1 MEKNNKIE
9 IRISGMS
16 CTGCEN
22 RVENVLKNIENVESV
37 NANYNTGIVEI
48 ETNDIKNLNIF
59 RYHLN
64 MHYNS
69 YLQLIILWFSL

>member
-22 RVENVLKNIENVESV
+22 RVENVLKTIENVESV

-48 ETNDIKNLNIF
+48 ETNNIKDLDIDMIKETLEDLG
-59 RYHLN
+59 YD
-64 MHYNS
+64 
-69 YLQLIILWFSL
+69 ILEVL

>member
-1 MEKNNKIE
+1 MKKNNKIE

-48 ETNDIKNLNIF
+48 ETNDIKNLDINVIKETLEDLG
-59 RYHLN
+59 YD
-64 MHYNS
+64 
-69 YLQLIILWFSL
+69 ILEVL

>member
-1 MEKNNKIE
+1 MEKNKKIE

-22 RVENVLKNIENVESV
+22 RVENILKTIKNVESV

-48 ETNDIKNLNIF
+48 ETNDIKNLDINVIKETLEDLG
-59 RYHLN
+59 YD
-64 MHYNS
+64 
-69 YLQLIILWFSL
+69 ILEVL

>member
-22 RVENVLKNIENVESV
+22 RVENVLKTIENVESV

-48 ETNDIKNLNIF
+48 ETNNIKDLNID
-59 RYHLN
+59 
-64 MHYNS
+64 
-69 YLQLIILWFSL
+69 IIKKTLEDLGYDILEVL

>member
-22 RVENVLKNIENVESV
+22 RVENVLKNVENVESV

-48 ETNDIKNLNIF
+48 GTNDIKNLDINVIKEALEDLG
-59 RYHLN
+59 YD
-64 MHYNS
+64 
-69 YLQLIILWFSL
+69 ILEVL

>member
-1 MEKNNKIE
+1 MKNNNKIE

-22 RVENVLKNIENVESV
+22 RVENVLKNIENVKSV

-48 ETNDIKNLNIF
+48 ETNDIKDLNIDVIKETLEDLG
-59 RYHLN
+59 YD
-64 MHYNS
+64 
-69 YLQLIILWFSL
+69 ILEVL

>member
-1 MEKNNKIE
+1 MKNNKIE

-48 ETNDIKNLNIF
+48 GINNIKDLDIDIIKETLEDLGYDILEV
-59 RYHLN
+59 L
-64 MHYNS
+64 
-69 YLQLIILWFSL
+69 

>member
-48 ETNDIKNLNIF
+48 GTNDIKNLDIDVIKETLEDLGYNI
-59 RYHLN
+59 LEV
-64 MHYNS
+64 
-69 YLQLIILWFSL
+69 L

>member
-1 MEKNNKIE
+1 MKNNNKIE

-48 ETNDIKNLNIF
+48 GTNNIKNLDIDMIKETLEDLG
-59 RYHLN
+59 YD
-64 MHYNS
+64 
-69 YLQLIILWFSL
+69 ILEVL

>member
-1 MEKNNKIE
+1 MKNNNKIE

-48 ETNDIKNLNIF
+48 GTNDIKNLNIDVIKETLEDLG
-59 RYHLN
+59 YD
-64 MHYNS
+64 
-69 YLQLIILWFSL
+69 ILEVL

>member
-1 MEKNNKIE
+1 MEKNNKIK

-22 RVENVLKNIENVESV
+22 RVENILKNIKNVESV

-48 ETNDIKNLNIF
+48 ETNNIKDLDIDMIKETLEDLG
-59 RYHLN
+59 YD
-64 MHYNS
+64 
-69 YLQLIILWFSL
+69 ILEVL

>member
-9 IRISGMS
+9 RRISGMS

-22 RVENVLKNIENVESV
+22 RVENILKNIENVESV

-48 ETNDIKNLNIF
+48 ETNYIKNLDINVIKETLEDLG
-59 RYHLN
+59 YD
-64 MHYNS
+64 
-69 YLQLIILWFSL
+69 ILEVL

>member
-9 IRISGMS
+9 IKISGMS

-22 RVENVLKNIENVESV
+22 RVENVLKNVENVKSV

-48 ETNDIKNLNIF
+48 ETNDIKNLDIDVIKEALEDLG
-59 RYHLN
+59 YD
-64 MHYNS
+64 
-69 YLQLIILWFSL
+69 ILEVL

>member
-22 RVENVLKNIENVESV
+22 RVENILKNIKNVESV

-48 ETNDIKNLNIF
+48 ETNDIKNLDIDVIKETLKDLG
-59 RYHLN
+59 YD
-64 MHYNS
+64 
-69 YLQLIILWFSL
+69 ILEVL

>member
-9 IRISGMS
+9 IKISGMS

-48 ETNDIKNLNIF
+48 ETNDIKNLNIDVIQETLEDLG
-59 RYHLN
+59 YD
-64 MHYNS
+64 
-69 YLQLIILWFSL
+69 ILEVL

>member
-48 ETNDIKNLNIF
+48 GTNDIKNLDINVIKEALEDLG
-59 RYHLN
+59 YD
-64 MHYNS
+64 
-69 YLQLIILWFSL
+69 ILEVL

>member
-1 MEKNNKIE
+1 MEKTNKIE

-37 NANYNTGIVEI
+37 NANYNTGIIEI
-48 ETNDIKNLNIF
+48 GTNDIKNLDINVIKETLEDLG
-59 RYHLN
+59 YD
-64 MHYNS
+64 
-69 YLQLIILWFSL
+69 ILEVL

>member
-22 RVENVLKNIENVESV
+22 RVENILKNIKNVESV
-37 NANYNTGIVEI
+37 NANYNTGIIEI
-48 ETNDIKNLNIF
+48 ETNNIKDLDID
-59 RYHLN
+59 
-64 MHYNS
+64 
-69 YLQLIILWFSL
+69 IIKETLEDLGYDILEVL

>member
-48 ETNDIKNLNIF
+48 GINDIKNLDIDVIKETLEDLG
-59 RYHLN
+59 YD
-64 MHYNS
+64 
-69 YLQLIILWFSL
+69 ILEVL

>member
-9 IRISGMS
+9 IKISGMS

-48 ETNDIKNLNIF
+48 GTNDIKDLDINVIKETLEDLG
-59 RYHLN
+59 YD
-64 MHYNS
+64 
-69 YLQLIILWFSL
+69 ILEVL

>member
-22 RVENVLKNIENVESV
+22 RVENILKNIKNVESV

-48 ETNDIKNLNIF
+48 ETNNIKDLNIDMIKETLEDLG
-59 RYHLN
+59 YD
-64 MHYNS
+64 
-69 YLQLIILWFSL
+69 ILEVL

>member
-1 MEKNNKIE
+1 MKKNNKIE

-48 ETNDIKNLNIF
+48 ETNNIKDLDMDMIKETLEDLGYDILEV
-59 RYHLN
+59 L
-64 MHYNS
+64 
-69 YLQLIILWFSL
+69 

>member
-22 RVENVLKNIENVESV
+22 RVENILKNIKNVESV

-48 ETNDIKNLNIF
+48 KTNNIKNLDID
-59 RYHLN
+59 
-64 MHYNS
+64 
-69 YLQLIILWFSL
+69 IIKETLEDLGYDILEVL

>member
-9 IRISGMS
+9 IKISGMS

-48 ETNDIKNLNIF
+48 GTNDIKNLDIDV
-59 RYHLN
+59 
-64 MHYNS
+64 
-69 YLQLIILWFSL
+69 IKEILEDLGYDILEVL

>member
-9 IRISGMS
+9 IKISGMS

-48 ETNDIKNLNIF
+48 ETNDIKNLDIDV
-59 RYHLN
+59 
-64 MHYNS
+64 
-69 YLQLIILWFSL
+69 IKEILEDLGYDILEVL

>member
-9 IRISGMS
+9 IKISGMS

-48 ETNDIKNLNIF
+48 GTNDIKNLDIDVIKETLEDLG
-59 RYHLN
+59 YD
-64 MHYNS
+64 
-69 YLQLIILWFSL
+69 ILEVL

>member
-9 IRISGMS
+9 IKISGMS

-22 RVENVLKNIENVESV
+22 RVENILKNIENVESV

-48 ETNDIKNLNIF
+48 GTNDIKNLNIDVIKETLEDLG
-59 RYHLN
+59 YD
-64 MHYNS
+64 
-69 YLQLIILWFSL
+69 ILEVL

>member
-1 MEKNNKIE
+1 MKNNNKIE

-22 RVENVLKNIENVESV
+22 RVENILKNIENVESV

-48 ETNDIKNLNIF
+48 ETNDIKNLNIDVIKETLEDLG
-59 RYHLN
+59 YD
-64 MHYNS
+64 
-69 YLQLIILWFSL
+69 ILEVL

>member
-22 RVENVLKNIENVESV
+22 RVENVLKNVENVESV

-48 ETNDIKNLNIF
+48 GINNIKDLDIDMIKETLEDLGYDILEV
-59 RYHLN
+59 L
-64 MHYNS
+64 
-69 YLQLIILWFSL
+69 

>member
-1 MEKNNKIE
+1 MEKNKKIK

-22 RVENVLKNIENVESV
+22 RVENILKNIENVESV

-48 ETNDIKNLNIF
+48 ETNDIKNLDIDVIKETLEDLG
-59 RYHLN
+59 YD
-64 MHYNS
+64 
-69 YLQLIILWFSL
+69 ILEVL

>member
-22 RVENVLKNIENVESV
+22 RVENVLKNVENVKSI

-48 ETNDIKNLNIF
+48 ETNDIKDLNIDVIKDI
-59 RYHLN
+59 LEDLG
-64 MHYNS
+64 YN
-69 YLQLIILWFSL
+69 ILEVL

>member
-22 RVENVLKNIENVESV
+22 RIENVLKNIENVESV

-48 ETNDIKNLNIF
+48 GTNDIKNLNIDVIKETLEDLG
-59 RYHLN
+59 YD
-64 MHYNS
+64 
-69 YLQLIILWFSL
+69 ILEVL

>member
-9 IRISGMS
+9 IKISGMS

-48 ETNDIKNLNIF
+48 GTNDIKNLDINVIKETLEDLGYNI
-59 RYHLN
+59 LEV
-64 MHYNS
+64 
-69 YLQLIILWFSL
+69 L

>member
-1 MEKNNKIE
+1 MEKNNKRE
-9 IRISGMS
+9 IKISGMS

-48 ETNDIKNLNIF
+48 ETDDIKNLDIDVIKETLEDLG
-59 RYHLN
+59 YD
-64 MHYNS
+64 
-69 YLQLIILWFSL
+69 ILEVL

>member
-22 RVENVLKNIENVESV
+22 RVENVLKNIENIESV

-48 ETNDIKNLNIF
+48 ETNDIKNLDIDMIKEALEDLG
-59 RYHLN
+59 YD
-64 MHYNS
+64 
-69 YLQLIILWFSL
+69 ILEVL

>member
-48 ETNDIKNLNIF
+48 GTNDIKNLDIDVIKETLKDLG
-59 RYHLN
+59 YD
-64 MHYNS
+64 
-69 YLQLIILWFSL
+69 ILEVL